1 MPVALSTLS
10 WLPRNLTWAP
20 IRTRPGLATG
30 YKTSQ
35 LGPDWVVTSSQQPR
49 PQQRFSHSNQSECFN
64 YDQLSC
70 TETRT
75 KTPATQQQIK
85 QRTASCCHISKW
97 CLVPGSLINPLPSTR
112 SRTFTN
118 YVISHI
124 IPRCS
129 THQDR
134 RVKIIMDYWSW
145 RGGVVVR
152 VGWLNLEMYISTLT
166 TDWPRP
172 HSSTTD
178 FSTVWLRW

>member
-1 MPVALSTLS
+1 MTNYHALRLV
-10 WLPRNLTWAP
+10 PR
-20 IRTRPGLATG
+20 
-30 YKTSQ
+30 
-35 LGPDWVVTSSQQPR
+35 QQVKR
-49 PQQRFSHSNQSECFN
+49 R
-64 YDQLSC
+64 
-70 TETRT
+70 
-75 KTPATQQQIK
+75 A
-85 QRTASCCHISKW
+85 ASCCHISNRAGNKPSQRLKLHKHRESLFGSSSNSSSCHISKW
-97 CLVPGSLINPLPSTR
+97 CLVPGSLINPIRSPPSSSPLQHRT
-112 SRTFTN
+112 RTFTN

-145 RGGVVVR
+145 RGGGVVVR